1 MTYLKSYSRT
11 VRSPGIPCGPVMY
24 LPALLAARLLGQ
36 PRAFALAAIF
46 ISFDP
51 RLLANIHILPYHQT
65 LQVNYM
71 NYSPKTLSRWQQ
83 PHELFGRALVD
94 LLLPQGVTFR

>member
-46 ISFDP
+46 IFFRP
-51 RLLANIHILPYHQT
+51 QT
-65 LQVNYM
+65 SCEHSRTSL
-71 NYSPKTLSRWQQ
+71 SPNTSSKL
-83 PHELFGRALVD
+83 HELFA
-94 LLLPQGVTFR
+94 